1 VEKLTRILL
10 VADGL
15 EPGAKLLEKTVHL
28 ARRFGARVELLLDER
43 GDSKGFASLC
53 SERGYEEVILSSVF
67 RGAASLNEVVVR
79 HVHERSTDLIV
90 KAPAEGL
97 EPSTGHLAAEDQ
109 ELAATSPVPV
119 CLMRARAWRQPLR
132 IAAAVNVAND
142 EVVLSRS
149 IVHTAGFLN
158 LGCEGELDVIYSE
171 AEKHDEVLR
180 MARAV
185 KLARLVREFHVSGE
199 RVRRLEGAPEDTLPP
214 IAASGGYDILILGA
228 VTQRAGWSRLHDSL
242 TRRLVSVF
250 DGDVVLVK
258 ETAAAEAKQ
267 ERATLRYRA
276 AP

>member
-1 VEKLTRILL
+1 
-10 VADGL
+10 
-15 EPGAKLLEKTVHL
+15 
-28 ARRFGARVELLLDER
+28 
-43 GDSKGFASLC
+43 
-53 SERGYEEVILSSVF
+53 
-67 RGAASLNEVVVR
+67 
-79 HVHERSTDLIV
+79 
-90 KAPAEGL
+90 
-97 EPSTGHLAAEDQ
+97 
-109 ELAATSPVPV
+109 
-119 CLMRARAWRQPLR
+119 LR